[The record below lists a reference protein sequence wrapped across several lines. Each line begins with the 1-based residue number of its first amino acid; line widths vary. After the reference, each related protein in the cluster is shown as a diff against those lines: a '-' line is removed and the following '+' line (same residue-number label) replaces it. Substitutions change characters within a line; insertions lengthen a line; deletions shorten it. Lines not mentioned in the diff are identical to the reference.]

1 VVLEQADNERR
12 AMAVLAALMAYWG
25 YLDAANG
32 AAAPFLA
39 AEFGLDDGGIVR
51 AFGWT
56 SIGALGTYV
65 LARAADRVGRR
76 RILLATLL
84 GLAPL
89 ALTTAL
95 APGLWSF
102 VAVQVGVQA
111 LKGVLLTVVPVMV
124 AEVLPT
130 ASRARGQGLIGLTGA
145 LGSGL
150 ALIAVASGEGVPGT
164 WRWAWGLAALGI
176 AALPLARRA
185 LPESGH
191 FERAA
196 AAGET
201 ARARAGDL
209 LGARFRRRTLG
220 VLAVATLFA
229 FALSV
234 TQSWLIYHP
243 VRHLGVAPML
253 ATAAVIGG
261 GAFGLAGF
269 PLGSRLSERW
279 GRRPTFGTASALY
292 LAANFAFYRVPAD
305 FPPSPALALGAAFA
319 GMSLLSSAAAVPL
332 RATLTELLP
341 TALRATLSGWVGV
354 AMAAAVVVGYF
365 ATAALAE
372 ALGDLATAVVCLSLA
387 MASAGLVFVV
397 VLPETRGRELVASLD
412 EPL

>member
-1 VVLEQADNERR
+1 
-12 AMAVLAALMAYWG
+12 MGVLAALMAYWG
-25 YLDAANG
+25 FLDAANG

-56 SIGALGTYV
+56 SIGALGTYG
-65 LARAADRVGRR
+65 LARAADRIGRR

-84 GLAPL
+84 ALAPFAL
-89 ALTTAL
+89 ATAL

-150 ALIAVASGEGVPGT
+150 ALIVVASGEDLPGT

-176 AALPLARRA
+176 IALPFARRT
-185 LPESGH
+185 LPESVH
-191 FERAA
+191 FERAE

-201 ARARAGDL
+201 QRARARDL
-209 LGARFRRRTLG
+209 LGSRFRRRTFG
-220 VLAVATLFA
+220 VLAVAILFA

-253 ATAAVIGG
+253 ATFAVIGG

-269 PLGSRLSERW
+269 ALGSRLSERW
-279 GRRPTFGTASALY
+279 GRRPTFGTATALY
-292 LAANFAFYRVPAD
+292 LVATFAFYRVPAD

-319 GMSLLSSAAAVPL
+319 GMSLLSSAASVPL

-341 TALRATLSGWVGV
+341 TALRATLSGWVAV

-365 ATAALAE
+365 VTASLAE
-372 ALGDLATAVVCLSLA
+372 ALGDLATAVIWLSLA
-387 MASAGLVFVV
+387 MLSAGLVFVV
-397 VLPETRGRELVASLD
+397 VLPETRGRELLASLD
-412 EPL
+412 EPD